1 MENLKIEDVTNI
13 NELRQIVEN
22 NFSSVF
28 TKEDV
33 FKLLNKF
40 IIKDELLEPKASNF
54 NVFEFNDMVDEI
66 VDMIEDYE
74 PDLDDYDLSLIG
86 NEIQVDS
93 CKADMTQLKKY
104 VSDTLE
110 SFKDNLLN
118 K

>member
-40 IIKDELLEPKASNF
+40 IIKDELLEPKESNF
-54 NVFEFNDMVDEI
+54 NEDEFDDMFDEI

-74 PDLDDYDLSLIG
+74 PDIDDYQLSMSG
-86 NEIQVDS
+86 NEVEVVS
-93 CKADMTQLKKY
+93 CTADMTELKKQ
-104 VSDTLE
+104 VGNSLQ
-110 SFKDNLLN
+110 SFKNNLCKL
-118 K
+118 